1 MKLKFS
7 KIELKELLYADI
19 MLSIAFTILFT
30 GFNMKIIVML
40 PLMFLVMTLSFIVHE
55 LSHKY
60 VAQKFK
66 YIAEFRANKSMLWMT
81 IILSFFGFIIA
92 APGAVHILSQRG
104 IDPKKH
110 GMIAFAGPFSN
121 IIVAIIFFGLTLISS
136 FVIFQYIYFI
146 NAVLAVFNMLPL
158 PRFDGQKVWRWNK
171 TIYIIAGIIALMLYS
186 LPMMIAA

>member
-1 MKLKFS
+1 
-7 KIELKELLYADI
+7 
-19 MLSIAFTILFT
+19 MLSIAFTILFA
-30 GFNMKIIVML
+30 GFNINILAIL
-40 PLMFLVMTLSFIVHE
+40 PLMFVVMTLSFVIHE
-55 LSHKY
+55 VSHKF

-66 YIAEFRANKSMLWMT
+66 YIAEFRANKGMLWMT

-92 APGAVHILSQRG
+92 APGAVHILSQNR
-104 IDPKKH
+104 IDPKKN

-121 IIVAIIFFGLTLISS
+121 IIVAIIFFSLTFVSS

-158 PRFDGQKVWRWNK
+158 PRFDGQKVWAWNK

-186 LPMMIAA
+186 LPLMLAA